1 MGYHGISSYSS
12 AAHMPTK
19 PLPASSRRR
28 GRGQQPLQQE
38 DRTAHDEW
46 STPAAVAMD
55 SISPPVRSPS
65 RSAPVWSA
73 ADADVGPG
81 DAASRDR
88 GSPSRVPASLPVHAW
103 STPAAAAG
111 VDPSD
116 VALIDLGSRSI
127 LAEDLERCFRLWTR
141 LVILIA
147 GRNLLDR
154 LPENAPETILYLD
167 LSFNR

>member
-1 MGYHGISSYSS
+1 MGYHGMLSYSS
-12 AAHMPTK
+12 AAQMPARL
-19 PLPASSRRR
+19 LPASSQRR
-28 GRGQQPLQQE
+28 GRGQQPLGQE
-38 DRTAHDEW
+38 DRTAQNRW
-46 STPAAVAMD
+46 STPAAVAID
-55 SISPPVRSPS
+55 SISPPGRSSS
-65 RSAPVWSA
+65 RSAPTCSA
-73 ADADVGPG
+73 VDAGVGPG
-81 DAASRDR
+81 DAPRDS
-88 GSPSRVPASLPVHAW
+88 GSPSSRAPASRAAPAW
-103 STPAAAAG
+103 STPAAAG

-154 LPENAPETILYLD
+154 LPGNAPETILYLD